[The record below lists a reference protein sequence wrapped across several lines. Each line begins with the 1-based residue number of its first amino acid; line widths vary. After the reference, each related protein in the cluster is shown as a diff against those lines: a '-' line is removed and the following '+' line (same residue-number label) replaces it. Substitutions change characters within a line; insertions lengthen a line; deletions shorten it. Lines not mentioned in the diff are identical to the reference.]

1 MSPLALLLV
10 PFQLFPPASA
20 SLASHV
26 GTALAALSVRGAAAP
41 YSQAEAWARHG
52 IALKGSAAPGPPFR
66 VGTPGRPNGSS
77 DGGAFTRRSS
87 RADTVPPY
95 LAFPEPGLDDP
106 AAYEGYQTRVYQ
118 DARGNAF
125 QVYLKGSSGRVVNL
139 WADAANE
146 SVGFTVRDSG
156 GKPAELAW
164 GSAGAA
170 VTGSRGARTRS
181 VSYGLELPSSVTIG
195 LFLLGSM
202 RVERDF
208 QYARR
213 DSLPLGTTAFP
224 QAELAELIDHLA
236 KLKGP
241 ERARHLALLGAKTVD
256 ALRARLAP
264 TIGLTPS
271 SPLSATRRRGQGVR
285 TDTTWTVE
293 VEQVSFDGKSR
304 LWLSLEGDTRETVPT
319 LAGNVVTIRRP
330 AGGPVRLSVRVTTDA
345 PALAPLTRGEIFN
358 DEFLRF
364 AAQVRADTAHPLR
377 ARRLE
382 REVRGVELLSYR
394 EKLMAGLPNF
404 ATYFGRDMLMTAL
417 LMQPVWAPAMSEHVV
432 GSALGKL
439 SPAGDVSH
447 EEALGGQAIRE
458 NAAEYNRLVSAGQ
471 LARARALLG
480 HLAATRENYI
490 MVDDDFQLPVVA
502 ARYLADPRV
511 PADRKRHF
519 LQSEEHLK
527 RLLSNLVFVA
537 RKAAPYTRSPVAT
550 NLVSFPRAP
559 DGLGRWISASWR
571 DSRAGYGGGRF
582 AMDVNVI
589 WVPHALEA
597 VGTILDALQQLGVT
611 PVIRE
616 QPLATFARDRAALE
630 RAVAAWKG
638 AERHFR
644 VSLTPDEVT
653 KRVAARLAWLPAAER
668 EYWEGVL
675 RREGSARDTLRFLAL
690 SLDGSGRPIPIVNTD
705 PAMAL
710 LLDSLGRARI
720 LELVGPTLLPYPVG
734 LFVDDLGPV
743 TANDAYAGRDVWE
756 AFRRDA
762 YHSPTVV
769 WGRDVNALL
778 AGLARQLRAG
788 DVGAQ
793 HAAPLRDA
801 VRRISDAVD
810 QSGLRHAELWSYTID
825 HGRLVPSRYGTSSDV
840 QLWSLTDLAVQYL
853 LNHPTP

>member
-1 MSPLALLLV
+1 MRLAWVRGNWSSRGPPPGPGWRNPSSWRTIPPPMSLLAFLLV
-10 PFQLFPPASA
+10 AQ
-20 SLASHV
+20 
-26 GTALAALSVRGAAAP
+26 TAT
-41 YSQAEAWARHG
+41 Q
-52 IALKGSAAPGPPFR
+52 
-66 VGTPGRPNGSS
+66 
-77 DGGAFTRRSS
+77 
-87 RADTVPPY
+87 DTVRPY
-95 LAFPEPGLDDP
+95 LAFPEPWLDDP
-106 AAYEGYQTRVYQ
+106 AAYEGYATRVYQ
-118 DARGNAF
+118 DASHNAF
-125 QVYLKGSSGRVVNL
+125 QVYLKGNTGRVVNL

-146 SVGFTVRDSG
+146 SVGFTVRDSSG
-156 GKPAELAW
+156 RPAELAW
-164 GSAGAA
+164 GSAGAV
-170 VTGSRGARTRS
+170 VTGSAHTRS
-181 VSYGLELPSSVTIG
+181 VSYALELPSTVRVG

-208 QYARR
+208 QYAGR
-213 DSLPLGTTAFP
+213 DSLSLGTPAFP
-224 QAELAELIDHLA
+224 QSELAELIDHIA
-236 KLKGP
+236 KLKTP
-241 ERARHLALLGAKTVD
+241 ERARHLSLLGLKTID
-256 ALRARLAP
+256 ALRARLLPRVTAKLGD
-264 TIGLTPS
+264 TVWV
-271 SPLSATRRRGQGVR
+271 VR
-285 TDTTWTVE
+285 
-293 VEQVSFDGKSR
+293 VEQVSFDGKNH
-304 LWLSLEGDTRETVPT
+304 LWLALEGDARETVPALSGST
-319 LAGNVVTIRRP
+319 VTVRRP
-330 AGGPVRLSVRVTTDA
+330 AGGPVRLTVRVTTDA
-345 PALAPLTRGEIFN
+345 PALTPLTRAEIFN
-358 DEFLRF
+358 EEFHRF

-377 ARRLE
+377 FRRLE

-417 LMQPVWAPAMSEHVV
+417 LMQPVWTPAMSEHVV
-432 GSALGKL
+432 GSALGKV

-458 NAAEYNRLVSAGQ
+458 NAAEYSRLVSAGQ

-480 HLAATRENYI
+480 HLAATRENYV
-490 MVDDDFQLPVVA
+490 MVDDDFQLPVA
-502 ARYLADPRV
+502 ARYLSDSRV
-511 PADRKRHF
+511 PADRKRTF

-527 RLLSNLVFVA
+527 RLLSNLAFVA

-668 EYWEGVL
+668 AYWEGVL
-675 RREGSARDTLRFLAL
+675 RPVRDTLRFLAL
-690 SLDGSGRPIPIVNTD
+690 SLDAAGRPIPIVNTD

-710 LLDSLGRARI
+710 LLDALGTDRT
-720 LELVGPTLLPYPVG
+720 LELVGPILQPYPVG
-734 LFVDDLGPV
+734 LFVADLGPV
-743 TANDAYAGRDVWE
+743 VANDAYAGRDVWE
-756 AFRRDA
+756 AFRRYA

-778 AGLARQLRAG
+778 AGLARQRGNGLDSA
-788 DVGAQ
+788 
-793 HAAPLRDA
+793 LS
-801 VRRISDAVD
+801 RIEAAVD
-810 QSGLRHAELWSYTID
+810 RSGLR
-825 HGRLVPSRYGTSSDV
+825 
-840 QLWSLTDLAVQYL
+840 
-853 LNHPTP
+853 

>member
-26 GTALAALSVRGAAAP
+26 GTALAA
-41 YSQAEAWARHG
+41 QAVA
-52 IALKGSAAPGPPFR
+52 
-66 VGTPGRPNGSS
+66 
-77 DGGAFTRRSS
+77 

-139 WADAANE
+139 WADAADE

-170 VTGSRGARTRS
+170 VTGLRGARTRS

-213 DSLPLGTTAFP
+213 DSLPLGTPAFP
-224 QAELAELIDHLA
+224 QAELAALIDHLA

-241 ERARHLALLGAKTVD
+241 ERARHLALLGAKTID

-264 TIGLTPS
+264 HIVLNPW
-271 SPLSATRRRGQGVR
+271 SPLSAPRGGGQGVRTER

-293 VEQVSFDGKSR
+293 VEQTSFDGKNH

-458 NAAEYNRLVSAGQ
+458 NAAEYNHLVSAGQ

-502 ARYLADPRV
+502 ARYLSDSRV
-511 PADRKRHF
+511 PADRKRRF

-527 RLLSNLVFVA
+527 RLLSNLAFVA

-559 DGLGRWISASWR
+559 DGESRDRWISASWR
-571 DSRAGYGGGRF
+571 DSRAGYGDGRF

-616 QPLATFARDRAALE
+616 QPLATFARERAALQ
-630 RAVAAWKG
+630 RAVVTWKG

-644 VSLTPDEVT
+644 VSRTPAEV
-653 KRVAARLAWLPAAER
+653 
-668 EYWEGVL
+668 
-675 RREGSARDTLRFLAL
+675 
-690 SLDGSGRPIPIVNTD
+690 
-705 PAMAL
+705 
-710 LLDSLGRARI
+710 
-720 LELVGPTLLPYPVG
+720 
-734 LFVDDLGPV
+734 
-743 TANDAYAGRDVWE
+743 
-756 AFRRDA
+756 
-762 YHSPTVV
+762 
-769 WGRDVNALL
+769 
-778 AGLARQLRAG
+778 
-788 DVGAQ
+788 
-793 HAAPLRDA
+793 
-801 VRRISDAVD
+801 
-810 QSGLRHAELWSYTID
+810 
-825 HGRLVPSRYGTSSDV
+825 
-840 QLWSLTDLAVQYL
+840 
-853 LNHPTP
+853 

>member
-26 GTALAALSVRGAAAP
+26 GTALAA
-41 YSQAEAWARHG
+41 QA
-52 IALKGSAAPGPPFR
+52 
-66 VGTPGRPNGSS
+66 V
-77 DGGAFTRRSS
+77 S

-139 WADAANE
+139 WADAADE

-170 VTGSRGARTRS
+170 VTGLRGARTRS

-213 DSLPLGTTAFP
+213 DSLPLGTPAFP
-224 QAELAELIDHLA
+224 QAELAALIDHLA

-241 ERARHLALLGAKTVD
+241 ERARHLALLGAKTID

-264 TIGLTPS
+264 HIVLNPS
-271 SPLSATRRRGQGVR
+271 SPLSAPRRGGQGVRTVR

-293 VEQVSFDGKSR
+293 VEQTSFDGKNH
-304 LWLSLEGDTRETVPT
+304 LWLALEGDTRETVPT

-330 AGGPVRLSVRVTTDA
+330 AGGPVHVTVGVTTDA
-345 PALAPLTRGEIFN
+345 PALAPLTRAEIFN
-358 DEFLRF
+358 AEFLRF

-382 REVRGVELLSYR
+382 REVRGVELLCYR

-432 GSALGKL
+432 ASALGKL

-458 NAAEYNRLVSAGQ
+458 NAAEYNRLVSAG
-471 LARARALLG
+471 
-480 HLAATRENYI
+480 H
-490 MVDDDFQLPVVA
+490 
-502 ARYLADPRV
+502 
-511 PADRKRHF
+511 
-519 LQSEEHLK
+519 
-527 RLLSNLVFVA
+527 
-537 RKAAPYTRSPVAT
+537 
-550 NLVSFPRAP
+550 
-559 DGLGRWISASWR
+559 
-571 DSRAGYGGGRF
+571 
-582 AMDVNVI
+582 
-589 WVPHALEA
+589 
-597 VGTILDALQQLGVT
+597 
-611 PVIRE
+611 
-616 QPLATFARDRAALE
+616 
-630 RAVAAWKG
+630 
-638 AERHFR
+638 
-644 VSLTPDEVT
+644 
-653 KRVAARLAWLPAAER
+653 
-668 EYWEGVL
+668 
-675 RREGSARDTLRFLAL
+675 
-690 SLDGSGRPIPIVNTD
+690 
-705 PAMAL
+705 
-710 LLDSLGRARI
+710 
-720 LELVGPTLLPYPVG
+720 
-734 LFVDDLGPV
+734 
-743 TANDAYAGRDVWE
+743 
-756 AFRRDA
+756 
-762 YHSPTVV
+762 
-769 WGRDVNALL
+769 
-778 AGLARQLRAG
+778 
-788 DVGAQ
+788 
-793 HAAPLRDA
+793 
-801 VRRISDAVD
+801 
-810 QSGLRHAELWSYTID
+810 
-825 HGRLVPSRYGTSSDV
+825 
-840 QLWSLTDLAVQYL
+840 
-853 LNHPTP
+853 